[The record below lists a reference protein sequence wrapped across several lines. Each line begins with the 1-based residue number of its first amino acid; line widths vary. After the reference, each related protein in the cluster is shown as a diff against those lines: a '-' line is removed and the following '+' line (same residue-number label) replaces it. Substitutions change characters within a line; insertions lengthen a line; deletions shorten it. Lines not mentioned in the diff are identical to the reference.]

1 MKSSKKKHTYYFKQ
15 KCLDKDFL
23 DNYLKTK
30 QQNWKEVESKIIKK
44 RTKKLHSRKSKS
56 KLKLKEPLDLLY
68 LDTRYTFD
76 KNYYGIKS
84 NLKNMIDFSSDNWS
98 VTNKQNLF
106 DNLEKL
112 ASKSSKNKQNRINK
126 YLVKQSK
133 LNLFKIHKQ
142 LKSNNKKDD
151 SVLTLILKKYKNFF
165 DKAKNSKIIL
175 KYVYSSGG
183 KDVFMLDSY
192 DSFIEKILEIIK
204 DVKYLW
210 KTLDYKK
217 YYLKL
222 NNNHKKSKFRIEW
235 VVQEYID
242 NPYLINKKKIH
253 FRTYILYDNTDKS
266 AYYLDKSVIATSRL
280 PYKKEDYNNKDI
292 HDTHFY
298 RNDKQINFPD
308 DFKLTKTQINNIHQ
322 QLKEISKKRVKCFSE
337 SKKCYYLFGGDF
349 LLTDDLQIKLLEFNS
364 NPGCSAEAF
373 RKGKYHYPHRIFE
386 QIFDLVINK
395 HFPKSNKTKKT
406 TKLNKDNQPRF
417 IKL

>member
-1 MKSSKKKHTYYFKQ
+1 MKSSKKHTYYFKQ

-23 DNYLKTK
+23 YNYLKTK
-30 QQNWKEVESKIIKK
+30 QRDWKEVDFKTIKTK
-44 RTKKLHSRKSKS
+44 TKTKKNI
-56 KLKLKEPLDLLY
+56 KLKEPLDLLY
-68 LDTRYTFD
+68 LDTSYTFD
-76 KNYYGIKS
+76 KSYYGIKS
-84 NLKNMIDFSSDNWS
+84 NLKNMIDFSSDNYS

-112 ASKSSKNKQNRINK
+112 ALKSNKNKQNKINK

-133 LNLFKIHKQ
+133 LNLFNIHKQ
-142 LKSNNKKDD
+142 LNNNKNPEILLKD
-151 SVLTLILKKYKNFF
+151 YKSFF
-165 DKAKNSKIIL
+165 IKNNKIIL

-192 DSFIEKILEIIK
+192 ESFIKKVLDIINNSRH
-204 DVKYLW
+204 LW
-210 KTLDYKK
+210 NTLDYKN
-217 YYLKL
+217 YSKL
-222 NNNHKKSKFRIEW
+222 NNNKKTKYRIEW

-253 FRTYILYDNTDKS
+253 FRTYILYDHTDKS

-280 PYKKEDYNNKDI
+280 PYKKKDYHNKDI

-308 DFKLTKTQINNIHQ
+308 DFKLNIAQINNIHK
-322 QLKEISKKRVKCFSE
+322 QLKEISRFIIEILKKKVKCFSE

-349 LLTDDLQIKLLEFNS
+349 LLTDDLQIKLLEFNA
-364 NPGCSAEAF
+364 NPGCSADAF

-386 QIFDLVINK
+386 GIFDLIINK
-395 HFPKSNKTKKT
+395 HFPKIKDKKTKKF
-406 TKLNKDNQPRF
+406 NKDRKPKF
-417 IKL
+417 IKI